1 VHVRETLVMNV
12 LFAINST
19 VVFMKLFLEK
29 AFVEDSSF
37 PFKTRENLIVRNNC
51 SLLNIKKLFLLYTAV
66 SEMQI
71 HRKMMLPQIMKT
83 SMLMAILLTAS
94 SVSTI
99 FMYNAAYAQS
109 SNTGFGNTTN
119 LSLPNG
125 KAIPI
130 NYLINTGKVLG
141 VVLDKSRATLSV
153 NISSPSAGDN
163 GNLTIQIPRDVVD
176 NKKEG
181 NTDAPFRVHVDG
193 KDATVRETANSK
205 TTRTL
210 SIQFNKD
217 AKVIDIIGS
226 KSTVQ

>member
-1 VHVRETLVMNV
+1 MQFAGKISPCVLTISMLV
-12 LFAINST
+12 L
-19 VVFMKLFLEK
+19 
-29 AFVEDSSF
+29 
-37 PFKTRENLIVRNNC
+37 
-51 SLLNIKKLFLLYTAV
+51 SLL
-66 SEMQI
+66 
-71 HRKMMLPQIMKT
+71 T
-83 SMLMAILLTAS
+83 SS
-94 SVSTI
+94 SIISTM
-99 FMYNAAYAQS
+99 FVHNAAYAQS

-141 VVLDKSRATLSV
+141 LVLDKSRATLSV
-153 NISSPSAGDN
+153 NVSSPSADDN

-181 NTDAPFRVHVDG
+181 NADAPFRVHVDG
-193 KDATVRETANSK
+193 KDATVKETDSNK

-217 AKVIDIIGS
+217 VKAIDIIGS

>member
-1 VHVRETLVMNV
+1 
-12 LFAINST
+12 
-19 VVFMKLFLEK
+19 
-29 AFVEDSSF
+29 
-37 PFKTRENLIVRNNC
+37 
-51 SLLNIKKLFLLYTAV
+51 
-66 SEMQI
+66 MQFQ
-71 HRKMMLPQIMKT
+71 RKMMLPSIM
-83 SMLMAILLTAS
+83 LVAVLLTAS
-94 SVSTI
+94 FASGV
-99 FMYNAAYAQS
+99 FMHTVVVYAQN
-109 SNTGFGNTTN
+109 SNSGSGFGNTTN
-119 LSLPNG
+119 LALPNG
-125 KAIPI
+125 KSIPI

-141 VVLDKSRATLSV
+141 LVLDKSRATLSV
-153 NISSPSAGDN
+153 NISAPSANDN

-193 KDATVRETANSK
+193 KDATFKETANTK